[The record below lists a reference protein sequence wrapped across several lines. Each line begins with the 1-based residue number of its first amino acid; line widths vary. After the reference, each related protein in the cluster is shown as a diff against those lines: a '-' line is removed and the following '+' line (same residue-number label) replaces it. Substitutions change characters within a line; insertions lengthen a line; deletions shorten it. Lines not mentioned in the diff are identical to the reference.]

1 MKSKRK
7 GTYTEQFTIEEV
19 VDAIMSA
26 NGSRIDAADVLG
38 CDPMTV
44 WRYAKKYPQVEEA
57 LENADKVVGQL
68 ARNTIIDGIMGGDA
82 GCAKWFL
89 THNKNVRSDWSER
102 TEITGANGGAI
113 QTETRVI
120 DTPPAANSIEEWLE
134 IKQKVAAARTE
145 VAEALED

>member
-1 MKSKRK
+1 MKRKSKHTGLDK
-7 GTYTEQFTIEEV
+7 FSIEEV
-19 VDAIMSA
+19 VDAIIAA
-26 NGSRIDAADVLG
+26 NGSRIDAADTLG
-38 CDPMTV
+38 ADPKTI
-44 WRYAKKYPQVEEA
+44 WKYPQVEEA

-89 THNKNVRSDWSER
+89 THNKNLRSDWSER

-120 DTPPAANSIEEWLE
+120 DPPPAANSIEEWLE

>member
-1 MKSKRK
+1 MKRKRK
-7 GTYTEQFTIEEV
+7 GTYTEQFTIEEM
-19 VDAIMSA
+19 VDAIIAA
-26 NGSRIDAADVLG
+26 NGSRIDAADTLG
-38 CDPMTV
+38 TDPKTI
-44 WRYAKKYPQVEEA
+44 WRYAQKFPRVQEA
-57 LENADKVVGQL
+57 LDDADHIVGQL

-120 DTPPAANSIEEWLE
+120 DTPPAANGIEEWLE
-134 IKQKVAAARTE
+134 IRQKVQSARAE
-145 VAEALED
+145 VAEALEE

>member
-1 MKSKRK
+1 MKRKSKHTGLDK
-7 GTYTEQFTIEEV
+7 FSIEEV
-19 VDAIMSA
+19 VDAIIAA
-26 NGSRIDAADVLG
+26 NGSRIDAADTLG
-38 CDPMTV
+38 TDPKTI
-44 WRYAKKYPQVEEA
+44 WRYAQKYPRVQEA
-57 LENADKVVGQL
+57 LDDADHIVGQL
-68 ARNTIIDGIMGGDA
+68 ARNAIIDGIMGGDA

-89 THNKNVRSDWSER
+89 THNKTVRSDWSER

-134 IKQKVAAARTE
+134 IKQKVQAARTE

>member
-1 MKSKRK
+1 
-7 GTYTEQFTIEEV
+7 
-19 VDAIMSA
+19 
-26 NGSRIDAADVLG
+26 
-38 CDPMTV
+38 
-44 WRYAKKYPQVEEA
+44 
-57 LENADKVVGQL
+57 
-68 ARNTIIDGIMGGDA
+68 MGGDA

-89 THNKNVRSDWSER
+89 THNKNVRSAWSER